1 MPVDVVVPPLGGT
14 VDTLILIAWYK
25 QEGDRIE
32 KDEPLFAVE
41 TDKATLDVEAPSSG
55 ILSRVSATPGDEI
68 VTLSRIAVILLPG
81 ESAASISPD
90 GDAPRSSASKAVT
103 RAEPVPAERRDAQQI
118 GRIFVSPRAKRL
130 ADERAIE
137 WRALCGTGP
146 EGAIVER
153 DVLLALDLLPAQDG
167 DTLKVVPMSG
177 ARAIIAARMAQSSA
191 ETAAVT
197 LTTEVDATELVER
210 RRNLAGEG
218 VAVSY
223 NDLLLLLVSRALREH
238 PGLNASLDGNSIR
251 YMRCVNIGLAV
262 DSESGLRVPVIRD
275 ADRRS
280 LAEIA
285 AETARLIESVRTGR
299 IRPDE
304 MAGATFTVTNL
315 GMFGIDAFTP
325 VINMPECAILGVGRI
340 KPQPSVIGGEIVI
353 RQKMW
358 LSLTF
363 DHRIVD
369 GGPAAR
375 FLQTLTHTIETVLRD
390 GQED

>member
-32 KDEPLFAVE
+32 KDEPLFSVE